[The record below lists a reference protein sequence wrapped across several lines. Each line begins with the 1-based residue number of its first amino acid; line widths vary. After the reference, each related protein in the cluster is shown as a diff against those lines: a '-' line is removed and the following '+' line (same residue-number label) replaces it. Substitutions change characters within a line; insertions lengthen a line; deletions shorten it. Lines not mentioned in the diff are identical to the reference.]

1 MYTSEVKVRVRYSET
16 DRMGY
21 VYYGNYA
28 SYFEVARVEALRDI
42 GMPYLRMEEEGFLLP
57 VLDYKVRYLK
67 PAYYDDLLIIKTSIA
82 QLPSVKIM
90 FSYEVFGE
98 DGQKLN
104 EAETTLVF
112 INKETGK
119 PCRAPNE
126 LLEKLKPFFS

>member
-67 PAYYDDLLIIKTSIA
+67 PAYYDDLLIIKTSIS

-90 FSYEVFGE
+90 FSYEVFGA

-119 PCRAPNE
+119 PCRAPKE
-126 LLEKLKPFFS
+126 LLEKLKPFFA

>member
-42 GMPYLRMEEEGFLLP
+42 GMPYLRMEDEGYLLP

-67 PAYYDDLLIIKTSIA
+67 PAYYDDLLIIKTSIS
-82 QLPSVKIM
+82 QLPSVKII

-104 EAETTLVF
+104 VAETTLVF
-112 INKETGK
+112 INKVSGK
-119 PCRAPNE
+119 PCKAPQE
-126 LLEKLKPFFS
+126 LLEKLKPFFP

>member
-67 PAYYDDLLIIKTSIA
+67 PAYYDDLLIIRTSIS
-82 QLPSVKIM
+82 QLPTVKIM

-112 INKETGK
+112 INKQSGK
-119 PCRAPNE
+119 PCKAPQE
-126 LLEKLKPFFS
+126 LLAKLKPYFS

>member
-67 PAYYDDLLIIKTSIA
+67 PAYYDDLLLIKTTIL
-82 QLPSVKIM
+82 QLPSVKII

-98 DGQKLN
+98 NGQKLN

-112 INKETGK
+112 INKESGK
-119 PCRAPNE
+119 PCKAPQE
-126 LLEKLKPFFS
+126 LLMKLKPFFS

>member
-28 SYFEVARVEALRDI
+28 SFFEVARMEALRDI
-42 GMPYLRMEEEGFLLP
+42 GMPYLRMEEEGFFLP
-57 VLDYKVRYLK
+57 VLEYKVRYLK
-67 PAYYDDLLIIKTSIA
+67 PAYYDDLLIIRTTIP

-112 INKETGK
+112 INKGI
-119 PCRAPNE
+119 R
-126 LLEKLKPFFS
+126 

>member
-28 SYFEVARVEALRDI
+28 SFFEVARVEALRDI

-67 PAYYDDLLIIKTSIA
+67 PAFYDDLLIIKTSIS

-112 INKETGK
+112 ISKESGH
-119 PCRAPNE
+119 PCKAPQE

>member
-1 MYTSEVKVRVRYSET
+1 MFTSEVKVRVRYSET

-57 VLDYKVRYLK
+57 VLDYKVHYLK
-67 PAYYDDLLIIKTSIA
+67 PAFYDDLLMIKTSIA

-119 PCRAPNE
+119 PCRAPQE
-126 LLEKLKPFFS
+126 LLEKLKPFFA